1 MARMRGVDR
10 AKRRIEGM
18 AGPEKIAL
26 VGQALFVGGGMIKA
40 EAQHLIT
47 QGAVSGKNH
56 VPSKPGE
63 PPNEDTG
70 HLRSLITVTQPA
82 PLRVRVAS
90 NAIYSAALEF
100 GTSKM
105 AARPFM
111 GPAARAK
118 RKEVVALVKKA
129 IDLAIGKGK
138 R

>member
-1 MARMRGVDR
+1 MPAMPRMRGVDQ
-10 AKRRIEGM
+10 AKRRIESLSGR
-18 AGPEKIAL
+18 EKIAL
-26 VGQALFVGGGMIKA
+26 VGQALFAGGEMIKA

-47 QGAVSGKNH
+47 QGAQSGKNH

-70 HLRSLITVTQPA
+70 HLRSNITVTQVG
-82 PLRVRVAS
+82 PLHVRVAS
-90 NAIYSAALEF
+90 NARYSGFLEF

-118 RKEVVALVKKA
+118 RKEVVAVVRA
-129 IDLAIGKGK
+129 AVS
-138 R
+138 RATRR

>member
-1 MARMRGVDR
+1 MAKMTGVNK
-10 AKRRIEGM
+10 AKRRIESL
-18 AGPEKIAL
+18 AGPEKVAL
-26 VGQALFVGGGMIKA
+26 VGRALFAGGEAIKA

-47 QGAVSGKNH
+47 LNAVSGKNH

-70 HLRSLITVTQPA
+70 TLRRGIVVTQVA
-82 PLRVRVAS
+82 PLRVRISSTAP
-90 NAIYSAALEF
+90 YSAFLEF

-118 RKEVVALVKKA
+118 KPEVIALVRRA
-129 IDLAIGKGK
+129 VNVATKG
-138 R
+138 